1 MQIGTSIGLA
11 LTSSMASSVSSHALA
26 RARVDPTQPDAE
38 ATDPAVL
45 MPGFRAAA
53 WMCLGAS
60 ALSFVIALVRLRG
73 MGVVGALKDEQD
85 DGQGQ
90 GQPELSL
97 TLGAVEE
104 VKAHA
109 PVPVS
114 VPVTMPGDVDA
125 GAERKSR
132 EDVDVEAQQVQMQMQ
147 SRRSRSIDNATNS
160 TPSAQA

>member
-11 LTSSMASSVSSHALA
+11 LTSSIASSVSSHALA
-26 RARVDPTQPDAE
+26 NSTQPDAQ

-53 WMCLGAS
+53 WLCLGAS

-90 GQPELSL
+90 GRPELS
-97 TLGAVEE
+97 LGAVEE

-125 GAERKSR
+125 GVGRKSR
-132 EDVDVEAQQVQMQMQ
+132 EDVDVEAQQMQN
-147 SRRSRSIDNATNS
+147 RRSRLIDTATNS